1 MWELLS
7 PAGRMGRAEFW
18 RKGILVP
25 ILLGPVCVIL
35 TLTIATLL
43 YELLGDNTSRGFR
56 PYAVA
61 GWVVSFFFIASALW
75 VFSASFAK
83 RFRDRGKGG
92 QWVLLGLIP
101 PFGLFWI
108 LIECGMFPSENREFS
123 FARTAGKRMAGSVLI
138 LTPLAALLVFI
149 SETIFVYQLWSEYL
163 AQYAWYAPL
172 LSWGPVPFQYYLSPE
187 QYVGTDK
194 LWLSASGAAQIAFGS
209 LLGGYALL
217 LARALRRRLD
227 KPLRLLAPAFVLAGL
242 SFTIAGLCAILFATS
257 IDADF
262 ERFVNAVEPG
272 WRHEIGYH
280 IHHRAASEVELYYD
294 TWRVA
299 GALGFTLF
307 GLGIAFLAASIWRAG
322 EFVWVIPVASL
333 IISIPM
339 FLVWPFVLWSPAAA
353 YAPGGFMWQLLD
365 LSTAAYRTSTL
376 FLSIWL
382 SLVVILLLSSRFRT
396 QT

>member
-1 MWELLS
+1 MVLQLLS
-7 PAGRMGRAEFW
+7 PNGRIGPGEFW
-18 RKGILVP
+18 QKGILIP
-25 ILLGPVCVIL
+25 MLMGLGGIIITVFLPVLAWNIISV
-35 TLTIATLL
+35 
-43 YELLGDNTSRGFR
+43 FF
-56 PYAVA
+56 AV
-61 GWVVSFFFIASALW
+61 GVTWIFFAS
-75 VFSASFAK
+75 SAK
-83 RFRDRGKGG
+83 RFRDRGKLGE
-92 QWVLLGLIP
+92 WALIGLIP
-101 PFGLFWI
+101 VFGLIWI
-108 LIECGMFPSENREFS
+108 IIECGMFPGEDGERPFLL
-123 FARTAGKRMAGSVLI
+123 TLGKRMAGSVLI
-138 LTPLAALLVFI
+138 STPLAALLVFI

-194 LWLSASGAAQIAFGS
+194 FWLSASGAAQIAFGS

-339 FLVWPFVLWSPAAA
+339 FLVWPFVLWSPTPREGLCGSCWTCLPPPI
-353 YAPGGFMWQLLD
+353 APPRF
-365 LSTAAYRTSTL
+365 SSL
-376 FLSIWL
+376 FGSR
-382 SLVVILLLSSRFRT
+382 SS
-396 QT
+396 